1 MERCARWWVKRALH
15 LENEFLKVS
24 IYEDGSVDVL
34 DKLSNVEWTRWPEG
48 EPTGVVQL
56 RAPDRGAPLVC
67 HLSASNVKL
76 LREKELKVRIAF
88 EGFRCEGGFS
98 LGGSMEASVSL
109 DGSSVNFTVERV
121 ELPKGFLVKRRA
133 TKP

>member
-1 MERCARWWVKRALH
+1 MKRALH

-34 DKLSNVEWTRWPEG
+34 DKLSNVEWTRWPDG

-88 EGFRCEGGFS
+88 EGFRCEGVFS

-109 DGSSVNFTVERV
+109 DARAHRREGGASEGFPGKKAGDQTVNPLLAV
-121 ELPKGFLVKRRA
+121 
-133 TKP
+133 